1 MLFVCVEQFFTA
13 CLQDEK
19 ALFDAARRG
28 DVPIVKRLL
37 ASNVNVNC
45 TPYPEVQEHCVT
57 FLSDGYKS
65 YHSTERR
72 DSADG
77 SINQWSC

>member
-28 DVPIVKRLL
+28 DVPTVKRFWPLM
-37 ASNVNVNC
+37 SM
-45 TPYPEVQEHCVT
+45 
-57 FLSDGYKS
+57 
-65 YHSTERR
+65 
-72 DSADG
+72 
-77 SINQWSC
+77 